1 MPFQVSLAR
10 PGTGHL
16 PHFPGQSD
24 PGDGAL
30 CSYGHEAMATEAID
44 EGVLTWH

>member
-30 CSYGHEAMATEAID
+30 CSYGHKAMATEAID